1 MLFSTTEF
9 LFAFLPLTVAGF
21 ALIAGAISLRAGT
34 VWLTAASL
42 FFYAYW
48 EASLLPLIVVS
59 IVVNFAC
66 GKFLFANRS
75 RALLVAGL
83 CFNVGLLGYF
93 KYAGFLVDNVEA
105 LLGMEIAEL
114 KIALPLAISFFTFQQ
129 IAYLVDVYRQ
139 RAIEP
144 DFLNYCLFVS
154 FFPQLISGPI
164 VHHSEMMP
172 QFRDSAREWL
182 SRKLVPVAIA
192 FIAIGLYK
200 KVVLAN
206 GISPVADDVFLAAQ
220 TGIPQF
226 WDAWTGALAYTFQ
239 IYFDFSGYTDMAVG
253 IALLFGIRL
262 PVNFNSPYKA
272 TSIIDFWRRWH
283 MTLSRFIQDYIY
295 IPLGGSRRG
304 KSRRYVNLM
313 LAMLIGGIWHGAGWT
328 FIIWGGLHGLYLVIN
343 HGWRRVGPSRRS
355 GGSLSKW
362 VGRILTFFA
371 VVVAWVFF
379 RAADVGDAF
388 NVLAGMAG
396 QADSGLSGAGQGLAG
411 GQVALMLAAMLAIVW
426 FTPNSCE
433 MFRSVKPVIVP
444 NREADVAGTDIDASS
459 RWFAALSLKAYALTP
474 LVVVLGV
481 VSLLIVIDRG
491 AETQKFI
498 YMIF

>member
-9 LFAFLPLTVAGF
+9 LFAFLPLTVVGF
-21 ALIAGAISLRAGT
+21 ALIAGTISLRAGT
-34 VWLTAASL
+34 AWLTAASL
-42 FFYAYW
+42 FFYGYW
-48 EASLLPLIVVS
+48 NASLLPLIILS
-59 IVVNFAC
+59 IVVNFTC
-66 GKFLFANRS
+66 GKFLFANQS

-83 CFNVGLLGYF
+83 GFNIGLLGYF
-93 KYAGFLVDNVEA
+93 KYAGFFVANVEA
-105 LLGMEIAEL
+105 LLGMEIVEL
-114 KIALPLAISFFTFQQ
+114 NVVLPLAISFFTFQQ
-129 IAYLVDVYRQ
+129 IAYLVDVYRRQ
-139 RAIEP
+139 AIEP

-172 QFRDSAREWL
+172 QFRDSARQWL
-182 SRKLVPVAIA
+182 SRKLVPVAFA

-206 GISPVADDVFLAAQ
+206 GISPIADEVFLTAQ
-220 TGIPQF
+220 TSIPQF

-239 IYFDFSGYTDMAVG
+239 IYFDFSGYTDMAIG

-262 PVNFNSPYKA
+262 PMNFNSPYKA
-272 TSIIDFWRRWH
+272 TNIIDFWRRWH
-283 MTLSRFIQDYIY
+283 MTLSRFIRDYIY
-295 IPLGGSRRG
+295 IPLGGSRHG

-313 LAMLIGGIWHGAGWT
+313 LAMLIGGFWHGAGWT
-328 FIIWGGLHGLYLVIN
+328 FIIWGGLHGLYLVVN
-343 HGWRRVGPSRRS
+343 HGWWRFGPSRRS
-355 GGSLSKW
+355 GSLSKW
-362 VGRILTFFA
+362 TGRLLTFFA

-379 RAADVGDAF
+379 RAADVGDAL

-396 QADSGLSGAGQGLAG
+396 QADSDLSGAGQGLAG

-433 MFRSVKPVIVP
+433 MFRSIKPVIIP
-444 NREADVAGTDIDASS
+444 KNEADIAGTDTDASS
-459 RWFAALSLKAYALTP
+459 RWSAVLRLKAYALTP
-474 LVVVLGV
+474 LIVVLGV